1 MADAIQID
9 AKLFQERISHF
20 INAWKNDRRTGDA
33 LFGGV
38 SSIVIMMGKVEEAP
52 SFNKNNAMHVR
63 IGPFVPVCWIESS
76 RRIAWHHAL
85 PWLICLS
92 LLVLAAGLRIPY
104 YPDGIH
110 PRHPLH
116 CYHRQER

>member
-20 INAWKNDRRTGDA
+20 INAWKNDRRSGDT

-63 IGPFVPVCWIESS
+63 INPS
-76 RRIAWHHAL
+76 RGR
-85 PWLICLS
+85 LS
-92 LLVLAAGLRIPY
+92 
-104 YPDGIH
+104 
-110 PRHPLH
+110 
-116 CYHRQER
+116 

>member
-1 MADAIQID
+1 MADAIRID

-20 INAWKNDRRTGDA
+20 INAWKNDRRSGDT

-63 IGPFVPVCWIESS
+63 DRPFAPVCW
-76 RRIAWHHAL
+76 HTAL
-85 PWLICLS
+85 PSHQLIYPS
-92 LLVLAAGLRIPY
+92 PTVLAARLRVPHHINGL
-104 YPDGIH
+104 H
-110 PRHPLH
+110 PRYPLH
-116 CYHRQER
+116 CHYREER

>member
-20 INAWKNDRRTGDA
+20 INAWKNDRRSGDA

-38 SSIVIMMGKVEEAP
+38 ASIVVMMGKVEEAP

-63 IGPFVPVCWIESS
+63 TGSHRLSVLVKFHRVALH
-76 RRIAWHHAL
+76 RIASHR
-85 PWLICLS
+85 
-92 LLVLAAGLRIPY
+92 LAS
-104 YPDGIH
+104 
-110 PRHPLH
+110 
-116 CYHRQER
+116 HRG